1 MKESPKEYGYFK
13 TLNLLYP
20 SNFRIKNNVFLEMGL
35 WHWVFIYRL
44 SQLKNVNISG
54 YLKDIIEK
62 KNITKR
68 LLRIF
73 YK

>member
-1 MKESPKEYGYFK
+1 M
-13 TLNLLYP
+13 
-20 SNFRIKNNVFLEMGL
+20 FLEMGL